1 MFETLFRAFVI
12 LQPFLW
18 IWILEDDRF
27 EFLNHERVEGL
38 FTYGVLLWL
47 AAVWIWEISIGFYSS
62 ELLIGYS
69 FLVWWGILALK
80 KNFNWHFR
88 EALATSFL
96 LVYLNSWYW
105 ESFLHIWAIQEK
117 GINMNQMFQLLH
129 LIPGVYFL
137 IRYEFDKDRAL
148 NELAKGFFV
157 STIIGYMRIYR
168 VWKYLPMVHT
178 ATTVYF
184 FNHGLMILNRVI
196 SFVFLFNAIIS
207 WGMNTKIKVIPLK
220 TDADYVQPR

>member
-1 MFETLFRAFVI
+1 MLETLFRAFVI

-27 EFLNHERVEGL
+27 EFLNKEKVYDL
-38 FTYGVLLWL
+38 FWYGVIFASFAFL
-47 AAVWIWEISIGFYSS
+47 IEDINIGFYSS
-62 ELLIGYS
+62 ELLLVYS
-69 FLVWWGILALK
+69 CLVSWGVLALM

-105 ESFLHIWAIQEK
+105 ESFLHIWAIQEN
-117 GINMNQMFQLLH
+117 GINMNQIFQLLH

-137 IRYEFDKDRAL
+137 IRYEFDKDRVVG
-148 NELAKGFFV
+148 ELAKGFMV
-157 STIIGYMRIYR
+157 STIIGFMRIYR

-178 ATTVYF
+178 EATVYF
-184 FNHGLMILNRVI
+184 FNHGLMILNRIVC
-196 SFVFLFNAIIS
+196 FVFLFNAIIN
-207 WGMNTKIKVIPLK
+207 WGMSKKK
-220 TDADYVQPR
+220 GQS

>member
-1 MFETLFRAFVI
+1 MLETLFRAFLI

-27 EFLNHERVEGL
+27 EFLNHERVKDL
-38 FTYGVLLWL
+38 FTYASLFVIVG
-47 AAVWIWEISIGFYSS
+47 VWIGNISIGFYSRD
-62 ELLIGYS
+62 LLLLYS
-69 FLVWWGILALK
+69 CLVWWGILVLM

-105 ESFLHIWAIQEK
+105 ESFLHIWAIQEN

-137 IRYEFDKDRAL
+137 IRYEFDKDRAI
-148 NELAKGFFV
+148 NELAKGFMV
-157 STIIGYMRIYR
+157 STVIGLSKKTYFW
-168 VWKYLPMVHT
+168 VSWGLVKYAPSIAFERT
-178 ATTVYF
+178 
-184 FNHGLMILNRVI
+184 LMNLNRII
-196 SFVFLFNAIIS
+196 SFIFLFRAIIV
-207 WGMNTKIKVIPLK
+207 WGMNKKIKFIP
-220 TDADYVQPR
+220 

>member
-1 MFETLFRAFVI
+1 MLETLFRAFVVV
-12 LQPFLW
+12 QPFLW

-27 EFLNHERVEGL
+27 EFLSKDNGKHWAW
-38 FTYGVLLWL
+38 FTYGFV
-47 AAVWIWEISIGFYSS
+47 AFIAFIGTYNFSIGFYST
-62 ELLIGYS
+62 ELLAVYS
-69 FLVWWGILALK
+69 FLVWWGILVLK

-105 ESFLHIWAIQEK
+105 ESFLHIWAIQEN
-117 GINMNQMFQLLH
+117 GITRNQIFQLLH

-137 IRYEFDKDRAL
+137 IRYEFDKNMSVD
-148 NELAKGFFV
+148 ELAKGFMV
-157 STIIGYMRIYR
+157 STIIGFMRVYR

-178 ATTVYF
+178 EATVYF

-196 SFVFLFNAIIS
+196 CFVFLFNAIIN
-207 WGMNTKIKVIPLK
+207 WGMDAREVPQIPP
-220 TDADYVQPR
+220 DYVRSR